1 MFSIKQN
8 FNIRKAYSVRFVYN
22 INHMTKDEINN
33 RQFIENMK
41 FTNEYILVI
50 KGKINNKCIIVNV
63 SIQINWRTII

>member
-1 MFSIKQN
+1 
-8 FNIRKAYSVRFVYN
+8 
-22 INHMTKDEINN
+22 MTKDEINN